1 MIIKNIDMEVDMMRM
16 DNFTRKAQQAL
27 AEAQHQAEDLNH
39 QEIYPAHLL
48 YTLVEED
55 RGIVRP
61 ILEKLGL
68 NLEKL
73 KNELKDILD
82 SLPEV
87 YSDDNQLYMS
97 QQLSRVLN
105 KAKNQAQKMDD
116 DYISTEHFLLGLMAD
131 GNSKTAEL
139 FTEKNIDL
147 EKIKDVIEDIRDGAK
162 VRSENAEEEY
172 QVLERYTIDITD
184 QAKQGELD
192 PVIGRDERIRRVMQV
207 LSRRRKNNPV
217 LIGEPGVGK
226 TAVVEGLAQRIVNG
240 DVPETLKDKKVISLD
255 MGTLV
260 AGTKYRGEF
269 EDRLKS
275 VIKEIKKA
283 EGQIILFIDEMHTIV
298 GAGASE
304 GSTDASNLLKPALA
318 RGELHCV
325 GATTL
330 EEYKKHIEKDAAL
343 ERRFQ
348 PIKINEPSVEDTISI
363 LRGLKEKYEIHHG
376 VRIQDKALVAA
387 ANLSERYL
395 TERFQPDKSIDLID
409 EAASKLRIDIDSMPL
424 EIDELNRKIRRLEIE
439 KENLKQEDDEESKE
453 RLEELKRRISELK
466 EKRDPIMARWKNE
479 KDLIQKRQKL
489 KEEID
494 KINYQAENAEREAD
508 YEEAARLRYG
518 KLNDLKKELEETR
531 EKIEKLDDYHILREE
546 VTEDD
551 IAEVVSSW
559 TDIPLQQIMEDEKEK
574 LIKMEKELSRRVV
587 GQNEAIKAV
596 SNAIRRS
603 RTGLQTEDRP
613 LGSFI
618 FMGPTGVG
626 KTELAKTLAASLFDD
641 EKSLVRLDMSEYMER
656 HAVAKLIG
664 SPPGYVGFEEGGQL
678 TERIRRQPYSVILLD
693 EIEKAHPDV
702 FNILLQILDDGI
714 LTDSQGNE
722 VDFRNTVIIMTSNLG
737 SEYIQDMDDEERMRE
752 KVMTALKNNFRPEF
766 INRIDEKI
774 IFHSLSREDI
784 LEIVEIKVRDLKQK
798 MAKRNL
804 KLEITDAA
812 KKELAELGYDPTYG
826 ARPLDRA
833 IQKYI
838 KDELALKLLEIDNE
852 NIDKVVVDYE
862 EDKFK
867 FDFIE

>member
-1 MIIKNIDMEVDMMRM
+1 MEVDMMRM
-16 DNFTRKAQQAL
+16 DNFTRKAQEVL
-27 AEAQHQAEDLNH
+27 AESQHTAEDMNH
-39 QEIYPAHLL
+39 QEVFPAHLVYVL
-48 YTLVEED
+48 LEEEH
-55 RGIVRP
+55 GIVKP
-61 ILEKLGL
+61 IFEKLGL
-68 NLEKL
+68 NLDNLFEDI
-73 KNELKDILD
+73 KDIMGK
-82 SLPEV
+82 LPEV
-87 YSDDNQLYMS
+87 YSDGNQLYMS
-97 QQLSRVLN
+97 QQLSRVLSKAN
-105 KAKNQAQKMDD
+105 KEAKKLKDK
-116 DYISTEHFLLGLMAD
+116 YISTEHFLLGIMAD
-131 GNSKTAEL
+131 GKSETAAVL
-139 FTEKNIDL
+139 KEKNIDL
-147 EKIKDVIEDIRDGAK
+147 KKIKDVIEDIRDGVK
-162 VRSENAEEEY
+162 VTSQDAEEEY
-172 QVLERYTIDITD
+172 QVLERYTIDITE
-184 QAKQGELD
+184 QAKEGELD
-192 PVIGRDERIRRVMQV
+192 PVIGRDERIRRIMQV

-240 DVPETLKDKKVISLD
+240 DIPETLRDKKVISLD
-255 MGTLV
+255 MGSLI

-283 EGQIILFIDEMHTIV
+283 EGDIILFIDEMHTIV

-330 EEYKKHIEKDAAL
+330 QEYKKHIEKDAAL

-348 PIKINEPSVEDTISI
+348 PVKIAEPGIEDTISI

-376 VRIQDKALVAA
+376 VRIQDNALIAA

-395 TERFQPDKSIDLID
+395 TERYQPDKSIDLID
-409 EAASKLRIDIDSMPL
+409 EAASKLRIDIDSMPF
-424 EIDELNRKIRRLEIE
+424 EIDELNRKIRRFEIE

-453 RLEELKRRISELK
+453 RFEELDRTISDLK
-466 EKRDPIMARWKNE
+466 EKRDPLMARWQNE
-479 KDLIQKRQKL
+479 KDLIQKRQDL

-508 YEEAARLRYG
+508 YEKAARLKYG
-518 KLNDLKKELEETR
+518 KLNDLNKKLKEIGKKLED
-531 EKIEKLDDYHILREE
+531 LDDYHILREE
-546 VTEDD
+546 VTQED
-551 IAEVVSSW
+551 IAEVISAW
-559 TDIPLQQIMEDEKEK
+559 TDIPLKQLMEDEKEK
-574 LIKMEKELSRRVV
+574 LIKMEKELSKRVV
-587 GQNEAIKAV
+587 GQYEAIKAV

-603 RTGLQTEDRP
+603 RTGLQDEDRP

-626 KTELAKTLAASLFDD
+626 KTELAKTLADLLFDD
-641 EKSLVRLDMSEYMER
+641 EKALVRLDMSEYMER

-678 TERIRRQPYSVILLD
+678 TEKIRRQPYSVILLD
-693 EIEKAHPDV
+693 EIEKAHSDV

-737 SEYIQDMDDEERMRE
+737 SEYIQDLEDGGEIRE
-752 KVMTALKNNFRPEF
+752 KVFAALKNHFRPEF

-774 IFHSLSREDI
+774 IFHSLSKDNIFDI
-784 LEIVEIKVRDLKQK
+784 VKIKIEDLKEK
-798 MAKRNL
+798 MARRGLQLDFTHNAKE
-804 KLEITDAA
+804 KLVD
-812 KKELAELGYDPTYG
+812 LGYDPAYG
-826 ARPLDRA
+826 ARPLVRA

-838 KDELALKLLEIDNE
+838 KDELALRLLEEETDSLT
-852 NIDKVVVDYE
+852 KVVIDYQK
-862 EDKFK
+862 DKFT
-867 FDFIE
+867 FEFIE

>member
-1 MIIKNIDMEVDMMRM
+1 MEVDIMRM

-39 QEIYPAHLL
+39 QEIFPAHLL
-48 YTLVEED
+48 YSLVEED
-55 RGIVRP
+55 TGIVRP

-68 NLEKL
+68 NLENL
-73 KNELKDILD
+73 KNDLKDILE

-97 QQLSRVLN
+97 QQLSKVLN
-105 KAKNQAQKMDD
+105 KAKKQAQKMDD

-139 FTEKNIDL
+139 LKEKNIDL
-147 EKIKDVIEDIRDGAK
+147 AKIKDVIEDIRDGAK

-240 DVPETLKDKKVISLD
+240 DVPETLKDKRVISLD

-348 PIKINEPSVEDTISI
+348 PIKINEPSIEDTISI

-387 ANLSERYL
+387 ANLAERYL
-395 TERFQPDKSIDLID
+395 TERFQPDKAIDLID

-439 KENLKQEDDEESKE
+439 KENLKQEDDQESKE

-494 KINYQAENAEREAD
+494 KINYKAENAEREAD

-531 EKIEKLDDYHILREE
+531 EKIEELDDYHILREE

-574 LIKMEKELSRRVV
+574 LIKMEEELSKRVV
-587 GQNEAIKAV
+587 GQNEAIKAI

-737 SEYIQDMDDEERMRE
+737 SEYIQDMDDEEKMRE

-784 LEIVEIKVRDLKQK
+784 LEIVEIKVRDLKHK

-804 KLEITDAA
+804 KLKITDKA

-838 KDELALKLLEIDNE
+838 KDELAMKLLEIDNDE
-852 NIDKVVVDYE
+852 IEKVIVDYKE
-862 EDKFK
+862 NEFE
-867 FDFIE
+867 FDFVK